1 MKIFQLKDGYRYN
14 SDSLFLWDFAR
25 KNCSFKAS
33 QSLLDV
39 GCGCGILGL
48 LLARDF
54 NCALSCI
61 DIQPQNCELAQIN
74 ARANDI
80 KASIICA
87 DFFKDWESGNS
98 RISSAFDENSRI
110 SSDFNENSRI
120 SSDFDVKSR
129 IPSDFNENSRIPS
142 AFDENSR
149 IPSNFNENSRISSQ
163 GFHRSQGFERIIC
176 NPPFYDFGG
185 ENKNAHKNTSR
196 NASSFDISAFASKC
210 SKLLAPKGELVLCYD
225 ARLIDRL
232 LQALLEAGLK
242 PIKLAF
248 LHSKPSKSAN
258 VVLVVAKKGVK
269 SPLCVFG
276 SLFACNDSGAHTD
289 FAKEVFI
296 RADLTSVDLII

>member
-1 MKIFQLKDGYRYN
+1 MKLFQLKDGYRYN

-74 ARANDI
+74 AGANGI

-98 RISSAFDENSRI
+98 AGNSKENSVG
-110 SSDFNENSRI
+110 NSAGN
-120 SSDFDVKSR
+120 FG
-129 IPSDFNENSRIPS
+129 IPSQSCQRNQI
-142 AFDENSR
+142 
-149 IPSNFNENSRISSQ
+149 
-163 GFHRSQGFERIIC
+163 FERIIC

-225 ARLIDRL
+225 ARLVDRL

-248 LHSKPSKSAN
+248 LHSKPSKPAN
-258 VVLVVAKKGVK
+258 VVLVVAKKGAK

-276 SLFACNDSGAHTD
+276 SLFACNESGTHSD

-296 RADLTSVDLII
+296 KADLISVDLQALI

>member
-74 ARANDI
+74 AGANDI

-87 DFFKDWESGNS
+87 DFFKDWESG
-98 RISSAFDENSRI
+98 
-110 SSDFNENSRI
+110 
-120 SSDFDVKSR
+120 KSG
-129 IPSDFNENSRIPS
+129 IPRDFNENSRIPS
-142 AFDENSR
+142 KSF
-149 IPSNFNENSRISSQ
+149 Q
-163 GFHRSQGFERIIC
+163 RSQGFERIIC

-196 NASSFDISAFASKC
+196 NASSFDILAFASKC

-248 LHSKPSKSAN
+248 LHSKPSKPAN
-258 VVLVVAKKGVK
+258 VVLVVAKKGAK

-276 SLFACNDSGAHTD
+276 SLFACNENGAHTD

-296 RADLTSVDLII
+296 KADLISVDLQALI

>member
-1 MKIFQLKDGYRYN
+1 MKLFQLKDGYRYN

-98 RISSAFDENSRI
+98 RI
-110 SSDFNENSRI
+110 
-120 SSDFDVKSR
+120 
-129 IPSDFNENSRIPS
+129 PSG
-142 AFDENSR
+142 FDENSR
-149 IPSNFNENSRISSQ
+149 IPSNFDENFRIP
-163 GFHRSQGFERIIC
+163 SQGFERIIC

-248 LHSKPSKSAN
+248 LHSKPSKPAN
-258 VVLVVAKKGVK
+258 VVLVVAKKGAK

-276 SLFACNDSGAHTD
+276 SLFACNENGAHTD

-296 RADLTSVDLII
+296 QADLTSVDLII

>member
-1 MKIFQLKDGYRYN
+1 MKLFQLKDGYRYN

-74 ARANDI
+74 AQANDI

-98 RISSAFDENSRI
+98 AGNSKENSAG
-110 SSDFNENSRI
+110 NSAGN
-120 SSDFDVKSR
+120 FR
-129 IPSDFNENSRIPS
+129 IP
-142 AFDENSR
+142 
-149 IPSNFNENSRISSQ
+149 
-163 GFHRSQGFERIIC
+163 SQGFERIIC

-225 ARLIDRL
+225 ARLVDRL

-248 LHSKPSKSAN
+248 LHSKPSKPTN
-258 VVLVVAKKGVK
+258 IVLVVAKKGAK

-276 SLFACNDSGAHTD
+276 SLFACNESGMHSD

-296 RADLTSVDLII
+296 KADLTSVDLII

>member
-74 ARANDI
+74 AGANDI

-98 RISSAFDENSRI
+98 RI
-110 SSDFNENSRI
+110 
-120 SSDFDVKSR
+120 
-129 IPSDFNENSRIPS
+129 PSN
-142 AFDENSR
+142 FDENSR
-149 IPSNFNENSRISSQ
+149 IPSKSFQ
-163 GFHRSQGFERIIC
+163 KSQGFERIIC

-232 LQALLEAGLK
+232 LQVLLEAGLK

-248 LHSKPSKSAN
+248 LHSKPSKPAN
-258 VVLVVAKKGVK
+258 VVLVVAKKGAK

-276 SLFACNDSGAHTD
+276 SLFACNENGAHSD

-296 RADLTSVDLII
+296 QADLTSVDLII

>member
-98 RISSAFDENSRI
+98 RI
-110 SSDFNENSRI
+110 
-120 SSDFDVKSR
+120 
-129 IPSDFNENSRIPS
+129 P
-142 AFDENSR
+142 
-149 IPSNFNENSRISSQ
+149 SQ
-163 GFHRSQGFERIIC
+163 GFQRNQSFERIIC

-232 LQALLEAGLK
+232 LQALLEAKLK

-248 LHSKPSKSAN
+248 LHSKPSKPAN

-276 SLFACNDSGAHTD
+276 SLFACNENGAHTD

-296 RADLTSVDLII
+296 QADLTSVDLII

>member
-1 MKIFQLKDGYRYN
+1 MKLFQLKDGYRYN

-61 DIQPQNCELAQIN
+61 DIQPQNCELVQMN
-74 ARANDI
+74 AKANDI

-98 RISSAFDENSRI
+98 AGNSKENSAG
-110 SSDFNENSRI
+110 NSAGN
-120 SSDFDVKSR
+120 FR
-129 IPSDFNENSRIPS
+129 IP
-142 AFDENSR
+142 
-149 IPSNFNENSRISSQ
+149 
-163 GFHRSQGFERIIC
+163 SQGFERIIC

-210 SKLLAPKGELVLCYD
+210 FKLLAPKGELVLCYD
-225 ARLIDRL
+225 ARLVDRL
-232 LQALLEAGLK
+232 LQALLQAGLK

-248 LHSKPSKSAN
+248 LHSKPSKPAN
-258 VVLVVAKKGVK
+258 FVLAVAKKGAK

-276 SLFACNDSGAHTD
+276 SLFACNENGAHTD

-296 RADLTSVDLII
+296 QADLTSVDLII

>member
-1 MKIFQLKDGYRYN
+1 MKLFQLKDGYRYN

-61 DIQPQNCELAQIN
+61 DIQPQNCELAQMN
-74 ARANDI
+74 AQANGI

-98 RISSAFDENSRI
+98 VENSAG
-110 SSDFNENSRI
+110 NSAGN
-120 SSDFDVKSR
+120 FG
-129 IPSDFNENSRIPS
+129 IP
-142 AFDENSR
+142 
-149 IPSNFNENSRISSQ
+149 
-163 GFHRSQGFERIIC
+163 SQGFERIIC

-210 SKLLAPKGELVLCYD
+210 FKLLAPKGELVLCYD
-225 ARLIDRL
+225 ARLVDRL
-232 LQALLEAGLK
+232 LQALLQAGLK

-248 LHSKPSKSAN
+248 LHSKPSKPAN
-258 VVLVVAKKGVK
+258 VVLVVAKKGAK

-276 SLFACNDSGAHTD
+276 SLFACNESGTHSD

-296 RADLTSVDLII
+296 KADLISVDLQALI

>member
-74 ARANDI
+74 AGANDI

-87 DFFKDWESGNS
+87 DFFKDWESRNS
-98 RISSAFDENSRI
+98 G
-110 SSDFNENSRI
+110 
-120 SSDFDVKSR
+120 
-129 IPSDFNENSRIPS
+129 IPSN
-142 AFDENSR
+142 FDENSR
-149 IPSNFNENSRISSQ
+149 IPSQ
-163 GFHRSQGFERIIC
+163 GFQKSQGFERIIC

-196 NASSFDISAFASKC
+196 NASSVDISAFASKC

-225 ARLIDRL
+225 ARLVDRL

-248 LHSKPSKSAN
+248 LHSKPSKPAN
-258 VVLVVAKKGVK
+258 VVLVVAKKGAK

-276 SLFACNDSGAHTD
+276 SLFACNENGAHTD

-296 RADLTSVDLII
+296 QADLTSVDLII

>member
-1 MKIFQLKDGYRYN
+1 MKLFQLKDGYRYN

-74 ARANDI
+74 AGANDI

-98 RISSAFDENSRI
+98 RIPSNFDEN
-110 SSDFNENSRI
+110 F
-120 SSDFDVKSR
+120 R
-129 IPSDFNENSRIPS
+129 IPSL
-142 AFDENSR
+142 
-149 IPSNFNENSRISSQ
+149 
-163 GFHRSQGFERIIC
+163 GFQRSKSFERIIC

-232 LQALLEAGLK
+232 LQALLKAGLK

-248 LHSKPSKSAN
+248 LHSKPSKPAN
-258 VVLVVAKKGVK
+258 VVLVVAKKGAK

-276 SLFACNDSGAHTD
+276 SLFACNENGAHTD

-296 RADLTSVDLII
+296 QADLTSVDLII

>member
-1 MKIFQLKDGYRYN
+1 MKLFQLKDGYRYN

-74 ARANDI
+74 AKANDI

-87 DFFKDWESGNS
+87 DFFKDWESWNSAGNS
-98 RISSAFDENSRI
+98 AGNF
-110 SSDFNENSRI
+110 
-120 SSDFDVKSR
+120 R
-129 IPSDFNENSRIPS
+129 IPSQS
-142 AFDENSR
+142 
-149 IPSNFNENSRISSQ
+149 
-163 GFHRSQGFERIIC
+163 FERIIC

-225 ARLIDRL
+225 ARLVDRL
-232 LQALLEAGLK
+232 LQALLQAGLK

-248 LHSKPSKSAN
+248 LHSKPSKPAN
-258 VVLVVAKKGVK
+258 VVLVVAKKGAK

-276 SLFACNDSGAHTD
+276 SLFACNESGTHSD

-296 RADLTSVDLII
+296 KADLISVDLII

>member
-74 ARANDI
+74 AGANDI

-98 RISSAFDENSRI
+98 RI
-110 SSDFNENSRI
+110 
-120 SSDFDVKSR
+120 
-129 IPSDFNENSRIPS
+129 PSDFNENSRIPS
-142 AFDENSR
+142 KSF
-149 IPSNFNENSRISSQ
+149 Q
-163 GFHRSQGFERIIC
+163 RSQGFERIIC

-248 LHSKPSKSAN
+248 LHSKPSKPAN
-258 VVLVVAKKGVK
+258 VVLVVAKKGAK

-276 SLFACNDSGAHTD
+276 SLFACNENGAHTD

-296 RADLTSVDLII
+296 QADLTSVDLII

>member
-61 DIQPQNCELAQIN
+61 DIQPQNCQLAQIN
-74 ARANDI
+74 AGANDI

-98 RISSAFDENSRI
+98 RI
-110 SSDFNENSRI
+110 
-120 SSDFDVKSR
+120 
-129 IPSDFNENSRIPS
+129 P
-142 AFDENSR
+142 
-149 IPSNFNENSRISSQ
+149 
-163 GFHRSQGFERIIC
+163 SQGFERIIC

-232 LQALLEAGLK
+232 LQALLEAKLK

-248 LHSKPSKSAN
+248 LHSKPSKPAN
-258 VVLVVAKKGVK
+258 VVLVVAKKGAK

-276 SLFACNDSGAHTD
+276 SLFACNENGAHTD

-296 RADLTSVDLII
+296 QADLTSVDLII

>member
-1 MKIFQLKDGYRYN
+1 MKLFQLKDGYRYN

-74 ARANDI
+74 AGANDI

-98 RISSAFDENSRI
+98 AGNSKENSAWN
-110 SSDFNENSRI
+110 F
-120 SSDFDVKSR
+120 R
-129 IPSDFNENSRIPS
+129 IP
-142 AFDENSR
+142 
-149 IPSNFNENSRISSQ
+149 
-163 GFHRSQGFERIIC
+163 SQGFERIIC

-225 ARLIDRL
+225 ARLVDRL

-248 LHSKPSKSAN
+248 LHSKPSKPAN
-258 VVLVVAKKGVK
+258 VVLVVAKKGAK

-276 SLFACNDSGAHTD
+276 SLFACNESGTHSD

-296 RADLTSVDLII
+296 KADLTSVDLII

>member
-1 MKIFQLKDGYRYN
+1 MKLFQLKDGYRYN
-14 SDSLFLWDFAR
+14 SDSLFLWDFAI

-61 DIQPQNCELAQIN
+61 DIQPQNCELAQMN
-74 ARANDI
+74 AQANDI

-98 RISSAFDENSRI
+98 AGNSKENSVG
-110 SSDFNENSRI
+110 NSAGN
-120 SSDFDVKSR
+120 FR
-129 IPSDFNENSRIPS
+129 IPSQS
-142 AFDENSR
+142 
-149 IPSNFNENSRISSQ
+149 
-163 GFHRSQGFERIIC
+163 FERIIC

-225 ARLIDRL
+225 ARLVDRL

-248 LHSKPSKSAN
+248 LHSKPSKPAN
-258 VVLVVAKKGVK
+258 VVLVVAKKGAK

-276 SLFACNDSGAHTD
+276 SLFACNESGTHSD

-296 RADLTSVDLII
+296 KADLTSVDLII

>member
-98 RISSAFDENSRI
+98 RIPS
-110 SSDFNENSRI
+110 
-120 SSDFDVKSR
+120 KS
-129 IPSDFNENSRIPS
+129 F
-142 AFDENSR
+142 
-149 IPSNFNENSRISSQ
+149 Q
-163 GFHRSQGFERIIC
+163 GSQGFERIIC

-248 LHSKPSKSAN
+248 LHSKPSKPAN
-258 VVLVVAKKGVK
+258 VVLVVAKKGAK

-276 SLFACNDSGAHTD
+276 SLFACNESGTHSD

-296 RADLTSVDLII
+296 QADLTSVDLII

>member
-1 MKIFQLKDGYRYN
+1 MKLFQLKDGYRYN

-61 DIQPQNCELAQIN
+61 DIQPQNCQLAQIN
-74 ARANDI
+74 AGANDI

-98 RISSAFDENSRI
+98 AGNSKENSVG
-110 SSDFNENSRI
+110 NSAGN
-120 SSDFDVKSR
+120 FG
-129 IPSDFNENSRIPS
+129 IPSQSCQRNQI
-142 AFDENSR
+142 
-149 IPSNFNENSRISSQ
+149 
-163 GFHRSQGFERIIC
+163 FERIIC

-248 LHSKPSKSAN
+248 LHSKPSKPAN
-258 VVLVVAKKGVK
+258 VVLVVAKKGAK

-276 SLFACNDSGAHTD
+276 SLFACNESGTHSD

-296 RADLTSVDLII
+296 KADLISVDLQVLI

>member
-61 DIQPQNCELAQIN
+61 DIQPQNCKLAQIN
-74 ARANDI
+74 AGANDI

-98 RISSAFDENSRI
+98 AGNSKENSAG
-110 SSDFNENSRI
+110 NSAGN
-120 SSDFDVKSR
+120 FR
-129 IPSDFNENSRIPS
+129 IPSQN
-142 AFDENSR
+142 
-149 IPSNFNENSRISSQ
+149 
-163 GFHRSQGFERIIC
+163 FERIIC

-248 LHSKPSKSAN
+248 LHSKPSKPAN
-258 VVLVVAKKGVK
+258 VVLVVAKKGAK

-276 SLFACNDSGAHTD
+276 SLFACNENGAHTD

-296 RADLTSVDLII
+296 QADLTSVDLII

>member
-1 MKIFQLKDGYRYN
+1 MKLFQLKDGYRYN

-61 DIQPQNCELAQIN
+61 DIQPQNCQLAQIN
-74 ARANDI
+74 AGANDI

-98 RISSAFDENSRI
+98 AGNSKENSVG
-110 SSDFNENSRI
+110 NSAGN
-120 SSDFDVKSR
+120 FR
-129 IPSDFNENSRIPS
+129 IP
-142 AFDENSR
+142 
-149 IPSNFNENSRISSQ
+149 
-163 GFHRSQGFERIIC
+163 SQGFERIIC

-225 ARLIDRL
+225 ARLVDRL
-232 LQALLEAGLK
+232 LQALLQAGLK

-248 LHSKPSKSAN
+248 LHSKPSKPAN
-258 VVLVVAKKGVK
+258 VVLVVAKKGAK

-276 SLFACNDSGAHTD
+276 SLFACNESGTHSD

-296 RADLTSVDLII
+296 KADLISVDLII

>member
-74 ARANDI
+74 AGANDI

-98 RISSAFDENSRI
+98 RI
-110 SSDFNENSRI
+110 
-120 SSDFDVKSR
+120 
-129 IPSDFNENSRIPS
+129 PSN
-142 AFDENSR
+142 FDENSR
-149 IPSNFNENSRISSQ
+149 IPSQ
-163 GFHRSQGFERIIC
+163 GFQGSKSFQESQSFERIIC

-248 LHSKPSKSAN
+248 LHSKPSKPAN
-258 VVLVVAKKGVK
+258 VVLVVAKKGAK

-276 SLFACNDSGAHTD
+276 SLFACNENGAHTD

-296 RADLTSVDLII
+296 QADLTSVDLII

>member
-1 MKIFQLKDGYRYN
+1 M
-14 SDSLFLWDFAR
+14 WDFAR

-74 ARANDI
+74 AGANDI

-98 RISSAFDENSRI
+98 RI
-110 SSDFNENSRI
+110 
-120 SSDFDVKSR
+120 
-129 IPSDFNENSRIPS
+129 PSN
-142 AFDENSR
+142 FDENSR
-149 IPSNFNENSRISSQ
+149 IPSQSCQRNQI
-163 GFHRSQGFERIIC
+163 FERIIC

-225 ARLIDRL
+225 ARLVDRL

-248 LHSKPSKSAN
+248 LHSKPSKPAN
-258 VVLVVAKKGVK
+258 VVLVVAKKGAK

-276 SLFACNDSGAHTD
+276 SLFACNESGTHSD

-296 RADLTSVDLII
+296 KADLISVDLII

>member
-1 MKIFQLKDGYRYN
+1 MKLFQLKDGYRYN

-61 DIQPQNCELAQIN
+61 DIQPQNCQLAQIN
-74 ARANDI
+74 AGANDI

-98 RISSAFDENSRI
+98 VENSAG
-110 SSDFNENSRI
+110 NSAGN
-120 SSDFDVKSR
+120 FR
-129 IPSDFNENSRIPS
+129 IPSQI
-142 AFDENSR
+142 
-149 IPSNFNENSRISSQ
+149 
-163 GFHRSQGFERIIC
+163 FERIIC

-225 ARLIDRL
+225 ARLVDRL

-248 LHSKPSKSAN
+248 LHSKPSKPAN
-258 VVLVVAKKGVK
+258 IVLVVAKKGAK

-276 SLFACNDSGAHTD
+276 SLFACNESGTHSD

-296 RADLTSVDLII
+296 KADLISVDLQALI

>member
-1 MKIFQLKDGYRYN
+1 MKLFQLKDGYRYN

-74 ARANDI
+74 AGANDI

-98 RISSAFDENSRI
+98 RI
-110 SSDFNENSRI
+110 
-120 SSDFDVKSR
+120 
-129 IPSDFNENSRIPS
+129 PSQS
-142 AFDENSR
+142 
-149 IPSNFNENSRISSQ
+149 
-163 GFHRSQGFERIIC
+163 FERIIC

-248 LHSKPSKSAN
+248 LHSKPSKPAKI
-258 VVLVVAKKGVK
+258 VLVVAKKGAK

-276 SLFACNDSGAHTD
+276 SLFACNESGTHSD

-296 RADLTSVDLII
+296 KADLISVDLII

>member
-1 MKIFQLKDGYRYN
+1 MKLFQLKDGYRYN

-61 DIQPQNCELAQIN
+61 DIQPQNCELAQMN
-74 ARANDI
+74 AQANDI
-80 KASIICA
+80 KASIICT

-98 RISSAFDENSRI
+98 AGNSAGNFG
-110 SSDFNENSRI
+110 
-120 SSDFDVKSR
+120 
-129 IPSDFNENSRIPS
+129 IPSQSCQRNQI
-142 AFDENSR
+142 
-149 IPSNFNENSRISSQ
+149 
-163 GFHRSQGFERIIC
+163 FERIIC

-225 ARLIDRL
+225 ARLVDRL

-248 LHSKPSKSAN
+248 LHSKPSKPAN
-258 VVLVVAKKGVK
+258 VVLVVAKKGAK

-276 SLFACNDSGAHTD
+276 SLFACNESGTHSD

-296 RADLTSVDLII
+296 KADLTSVDLII

>member
-1 MKIFQLKDGYRYN
+1 MKLFQLKDGYRYN

-74 ARANDI
+74 AKANDI

-98 RISSAFDENSRI
+98 RI
-110 SSDFNENSRI
+110 
-120 SSDFDVKSR
+120 
-129 IPSDFNENSRIPS
+129 PSN
-142 AFDENSR
+142 FDENSR
-149 IPSNFNENSRISSQ
+149 IPSKI
-163 GFHRSQGFERIIC
+163 FERIIC

-248 LHSKPSKSAN
+248 LHSKPSKPAN
-258 VVLVVAKKGVK
+258 VVLVVAKKGAK

-276 SLFACNDSGAHTD
+276 SLFACNESGTHSD

-296 RADLTSVDLII
+296 KADLTSVDLII

>member
-1 MKIFQLKDGYRYN
+1 MKLFQLKDGYRYN

-61 DIQPQNCELAQIN
+61 DIQPQNCKLAQIN
-74 ARANDI
+74 AKANDI

-98 RISSAFDENSRI
+98 VGNSAGNSKENSVGN
-110 SSDFNENSRI
+110 F
-120 SSDFDVKSR
+120 R
-129 IPSDFNENSRIPS
+129 IPSLN
-142 AFDENSR
+142 
-149 IPSNFNENSRISSQ
+149 
-163 GFHRSQGFERIIC
+163 FERIIC

-225 ARLIDRL
+225 ARLVDRL
-232 LQALLEAGLK
+232 LQALLEVGLK

-248 LHSKPSKSAN
+248 LHSKPSKPAN
-258 VVLVVAKKGVK
+258 VVLVVAKKGAK

-276 SLFACNDSGAHTD
+276 SLFACNESGTHSD

-296 RADLTSVDLII
+296 KADLISVDLQALI

>member
-61 DIQPQNCELAQIN
+61 DIQPQNCQLAQIN
-74 ARANDI
+74 AGANDI

-98 RISSAFDENSRI
+98 AGNSKENSAG
-110 SSDFNENSRI
+110 NSAGN
-120 SSDFDVKSR
+120 FR
-129 IPSDFNENSRIPS
+129 IPSQN
-142 AFDENSR
+142 
-149 IPSNFNENSRISSQ
+149 
-163 GFHRSQGFERIIC
+163 FERIIC

-225 ARLIDRL
+225 ARLVDRL
-232 LQALLEAGLK
+232 LQALLEVGLK

-248 LHSKPSKSAN
+248 LHSKPSKPAN
-258 VVLVVAKKGVK
+258 IVLVVAKKGAK

-276 SLFACNDSGAHTD
+276 SLFACNESGTHSD
-289 FAKEVFI
+289 FAKEIFI
-296 RADLTSVDLII
+296 KADLISVDLQALI

>member
-1 MKIFQLKDGYRYN
+1 MKLFQLKDGYRYN

-61 DIQPQNCELAQIN
+61 DIQPQNCELAQMN
-74 ARANDI
+74 AQANGI

-98 RISSAFDENSRI
+98 VENSAG
-110 SSDFNENSRI
+110 NSAGN
-120 SSDFDVKSR
+120 FG
-129 IPSDFNENSRIPS
+129 IPSQSCQRNQS
-142 AFDENSR
+142 
-149 IPSNFNENSRISSQ
+149 
-163 GFHRSQGFERIIC
+163 FERIIC

-225 ARLIDRL
+225 ARLVDRL

-248 LHSKPSKSAN
+248 LHSKPSKPAN
-258 VVLVVAKKGVK
+258 IVLVVAKKGAK

-276 SLFACNDSGAHTD
+276 SLFACNESGTHSD

-296 RADLTSVDLII
+296 KADLISVDLQALI

>member
-1 MKIFQLKDGYRYN
+1 MKLFQLKDGYRYN

-98 RISSAFDENSRI
+98 RI
-110 SSDFNENSRI
+110 
-120 SSDFDVKSR
+120 
-129 IPSDFNENSRIPS
+129 PSN
-142 AFDENSR
+142 FDENSR
-149 IPSNFNENSRISSQ
+149 IPSQSCQRNQI
-163 GFHRSQGFERIIC
+163 FERIIC

-225 ARLIDRL
+225 ARLVDRL
-232 LQALLEAGLK
+232 LQALLQAGLK

-248 LHSKPSKSAN
+248 LHSKPSKPAN
-258 VVLVVAKKGVK
+258 VVLVVAKKGAK

-276 SLFACNDSGAHTD
+276 SLFACNESGTHSD

-296 RADLTSVDLII
+296 KADLTSVDLII

>member
-1 MKIFQLKDGYRYN
+1 MKLFQLKDGYRYN

-61 DIQPQNCELAQIN
+61 DIQPQNCELAQMN
-74 ARANDI
+74 AQANGI

-98 RISSAFDENSRI
+98 VENSAG
-110 SSDFNENSRI
+110 NSAGN
-120 SSDFDVKSR
+120 FG
-129 IPSDFNENSRIPS
+129 IPSQSCQRNQI
-142 AFDENSR
+142 
-149 IPSNFNENSRISSQ
+149 
-163 GFHRSQGFERIIC
+163 FERIIC

-210 SKLLAPKGELVLCYD
+210 FKLLAPKGELVLCYD
-225 ARLIDRL
+225 ARLVDRL
-232 LQALLEAGLK
+232 LQALLQAGLK

-248 LHSKPSKSAN
+248 LHSKPSKPAN
-258 VVLVVAKKGVK
+258 VVLVVAKKGAK

-276 SLFACNDSGAHTD
+276 SLFACNESGAHSD

-296 RADLTSVDLII
+296 KADLISVDLQALI

>member
-74 ARANDI
+74 AQANDI

-87 DFFKDWESGNS
+87 DFFKNWESGNS
-98 RISSAFDENSRI
+98 AGNSKENSVG
-110 SSDFNENSRI
+110 NSAGN
-120 SSDFDVKSR
+120 SAGNFR
-129 IPSDFNENSRIPS
+129 IP
-142 AFDENSR
+142 
-149 IPSNFNENSRISSQ
+149 
-163 GFHRSQGFERIIC
+163 SQGFERIIC

-225 ARLIDRL
+225 ARLVDRL
-232 LQALLEAGLK
+232 LQALLEAALK

-248 LHSKPSKSAN
+248 LHSKPSKPAN
-258 VVLVVAKKGVK
+258 VVLVVAKKGAK

-276 SLFACNDSGAHTD
+276 SLFACNESGTHSD

-296 RADLTSVDLII
+296 KADLISVDLQALI

>member
-1 MKIFQLKDGYRYN
+1 MKLFQLKDGYRYN

-74 ARANDI
+74 AKANDI

-98 RISSAFDENSRI
+98 VGNSAGNF
-110 SSDFNENSRI
+110 
-120 SSDFDVKSR
+120 R
-129 IPSDFNENSRIPS
+129 IPSLN
-142 AFDENSR
+142 
-149 IPSNFNENSRISSQ
+149 
-163 GFHRSQGFERIIC
+163 FERIIC

-225 ARLIDRL
+225 VRLVDRL
-232 LQALLEAGLK
+232 LQALLQAGLK

-248 LHSKPSKSAN
+248 LHSKPSKPAN
-258 VVLVVAKKGVK
+258 VVLVVAKKGAK

-276 SLFACNDSGAHTD
+276 SLFACNESGTHSD

-296 RADLTSVDLII
+296 KADLTSVDLIL

>member
-74 ARANDI
+74 AKANDI

-98 RISSAFDENSRI
+98 RI
-110 SSDFNENSRI
+110 
-120 SSDFDVKSR
+120 
-129 IPSDFNENSRIPS
+129 PSD
-142 AFDENSR
+142 FDENSR
-149 IPSNFNENSRISSQ
+149 IPSKI
-163 GFHRSQGFERIIC
+163 FERIIC

-248 LHSKPSKSAN
+248 LHSKPSKPAN
-258 VVLVVAKKGVK
+258 VVLVAAKKGAK

-276 SLFACNDSGAHTD
+276 SLFACNENGAHTD

-296 RADLTSVDLII
+296 QADLTSVDLII

>member
-1 MKIFQLKDGYRYN
+1 MKLFQLKDGYRYN

-74 ARANDI
+74 AGANDI

-98 RISSAFDENSRI
+98 RIPSNFDEN
-110 SSDFNENSRI
+110 F
-120 SSDFDVKSR
+120 R
-129 IPSDFNENSRIPS
+129 IPSS
-142 AFDENSR
+142 
-149 IPSNFNENSRISSQ
+149 
-163 GFHRSQGFERIIC
+163 FERIIC

-225 ARLIDRL
+225 ARLVDRL

-248 LHSKPSKSAN
+248 LHSKPSKPAN
-258 VVLVVAKKGVK
+258 VVLVVAKKGAK

-276 SLFACNDSGAHTD
+276 SLFACNESGTHSD

-296 RADLTSVDLII
+296 KADLTSVDLII

>member
-1 MKIFQLKDGYRYN
+1 MKLFQLKDGYRYN

-74 ARANDI
+74 AQANDI

-87 DFFKDWESGNS
+87 DFFKNWESGNS
-98 RISSAFDENSRI
+98 AGNFG
-110 SSDFNENSRI
+110 
-120 SSDFDVKSR
+120 
-129 IPSDFNENSRIPS
+129 IPSQSCQRNQI
-142 AFDENSR
+142 
-149 IPSNFNENSRISSQ
+149 
-163 GFHRSQGFERIIC
+163 FERIIC

-225 ARLIDRL
+225 ARLVDRL

-248 LHSKPSKSAN
+248 LHSKPSKPAN
-258 VVLVVAKKGVK
+258 VVLVVAKKGAK

-276 SLFACNDSGAHTD
+276 SLFACNESGTHSD

-296 RADLTSVDLII
+296 KADLTSVDLII

>member
-1 MKIFQLKDGYRYN
+1 MKLFQLKDGYRYN

-61 DIQPQNCELAQIN
+61 DIQPQNCQLAQIN
-74 ARANDI
+74 AGANDI

-98 RISSAFDENSRI
+98 AGNSKENSAG
-110 SSDFNENSRI
+110 NSAGN
-120 SSDFDVKSR
+120 FR
-129 IPSDFNENSRIPS
+129 IPSQS
-142 AFDENSR
+142 
-149 IPSNFNENSRISSQ
+149 
-163 GFHRSQGFERIIC
+163 FERIIC

-225 ARLIDRL
+225 ARLVDRL
-232 LQALLEAGLK
+232 LQALLQAGLK

-248 LHSKPSKSAN
+248 LHSKPSKPAN
-258 VVLVVAKKGVK
+258 IVLVVAKKGAK

-276 SLFACNDSGAHTD
+276 SLFACNESGTHSD

-296 RADLTSVDLII
+296 KADLISVDLQALI

>member
-98 RISSAFDENSRI
+98 RI
-110 SSDFNENSRI
+110 
-120 SSDFDVKSR
+120 
-129 IPSDFNENSRIPS
+129 PSDFNENSRIPS
-142 AFDENSR
+142 QSF
-149 IPSNFNENSRISSQ
+149 Q
-163 GFHRSQGFERIIC
+163 RSQGFERIIC

-248 LHSKPSKSAN
+248 LHSKPSKPAN
-258 VVLVVAKKGVK
+258 VVLVVAKKGAK

-276 SLFACNDSGAHTD
+276 SLFACNENGAHTD

-296 RADLTSVDLII
+296 QADLTSVDLII

>member
-1 MKIFQLKDGYRYN
+1 MKLFQLKDGYRYN

-74 ARANDI
+74 AQANGI

-98 RISSAFDENSRI
+98 RI
-110 SSDFNENSRI
+110 
-120 SSDFDVKSR
+120 
-129 IPSDFNENSRIPS
+129 PSD
-142 AFDENSR
+142 FDENSR
-149 IPSNFNENSRISSQ
+149 IPSKSFQRNQSFQ
-163 GFHRSQGFERIIC
+163 RSQGFERIIC

-248 LHSKPSKSAN
+248 LHSKPSKPAN
-258 VVLVVAKKGVK
+258 VVLVVAKKGAK

-276 SLFACNDSGAHTD
+276 SLFACNESGTHSD

-296 RADLTSVDLII
+296 KADLISVDLQALI

>member
-1 MKIFQLKDGYRYN
+1 MKLFQLKDGYRYN

-61 DIQPQNCELAQIN
+61 DIQPQNCELAQMN
-74 ARANDI
+74 AQANGI

-98 RISSAFDENSRI
+98 VENSAG
-110 SSDFNENSRI
+110 NSAGN
-120 SSDFDVKSR
+120 FG
-129 IPSDFNENSRIPS
+129 IPSQSCQRNQI
-142 AFDENSR
+142 
-149 IPSNFNENSRISSQ
+149 
-163 GFHRSQGFERIIC
+163 FERIIC

-225 ARLIDRL
+225 ARLVDRL
-232 LQALLEAGLK
+232 LQALLEVGLK

-248 LHSKPSKSAN
+248 LHSKPSKPAN
-258 VVLVVAKKGVK
+258 VVLVVAKKGAK

-276 SLFACNDSGAHTD
+276 SLFACNESGTHSD

-296 RADLTSVDLII
+296 KADLTSVDLII

>member
-1 MKIFQLKDGYRYN
+1 MKLFQLKDGYRYN

-61 DIQPQNCELAQIN
+61 DIQPQNCELAQMN
-74 ARANDI
+74 AQANGI

-98 RISSAFDENSRI
+98 VENSAG
-110 SSDFNENSRI
+110 NSAGN
-120 SSDFDVKSR
+120 FG
-129 IPSDFNENSRIPS
+129 IPSQSCQRNQI
-142 AFDENSR
+142 
-149 IPSNFNENSRISSQ
+149 
-163 GFHRSQGFERIIC
+163 FERIIC

-225 ARLIDRL
+225 AMLVDRL
-232 LQALLEAGLK
+232 LQALLQAGLK

-248 LHSKPSKSAN
+248 LHSKPSKPAN
-258 VVLVVAKKGVK
+258 IVLVVAKKGAK

-276 SLFACNDSGAHTD
+276 SLFACNESGTHSD

-296 RADLTSVDLII
+296 KADLISVDLII